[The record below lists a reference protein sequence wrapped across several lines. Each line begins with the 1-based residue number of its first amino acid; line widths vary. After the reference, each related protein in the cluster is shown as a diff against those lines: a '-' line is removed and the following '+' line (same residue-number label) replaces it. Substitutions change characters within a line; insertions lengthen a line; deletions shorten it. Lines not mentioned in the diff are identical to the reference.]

1 MKMKITMMI
10 LVTIIFS
17 WLAGC
22 ASTPQKTDD
31 THIKHHAEDS
41 FKELQKEENKY

>member
-1 MKMKITMMI
+1 MKATIVVLI
-10 LVTIIFS
+10 LSVSLMLSF
-17 WLAGC
+17 AGC

-31 THIKHHAEDS
+31 SHIKHHADDS

>member
-17 WLAGC
+17 WFAGC
-22 ASTPQKTDD
+22 ASAPQKTDD
-31 THIKHHAEDS
+31 SHIKRHAEDS